1 MNLIN
6 ANGYNNNGS
15 YNNKSNS
22 SLTNNNGIDN
32 IRSKDQTVIR
42 KMKLELIQKQI

>member
-15 YNNKSNS
+15 YYNKSNS

-32 IRSKDQTVIR
+32 NGDFINIGI
-42 KMKLELIQKQI
+42 KLEARIKQ

>member
-6 ANGYNNNGS
+6 ANGYN
-15 YNNKSNS
+15 NNKSNS

-32 IRSKDQTVIR
+32 NGDFINIGI
-42 KMKLELIQKQI
+42 KLEARIKQ